1 MIRTQNIDLTCKQ
14 NQMKQNQKLSIL
26 RIGGEVVGV
35 CLVICPYLKGGEIT
49 GRQ

>member
-1 MIRTQNIDLTCKQ
+1 MIRTQNIDLTY
-14 NQMKQNQKLSIL
+14 KQNQKLSIL

-35 CLVICPYLKGGEIT
+35 CLVICPYLKGGEVT